1 MCGIAGIFN
10 RDSGPVSPDLLIRMA
25 RTLIHRGPDEE
36 GYFCNSGMMGN
47 WNIGTLGVS
56 IRTLGDNSPQQTD
69 NRGNGNVGF
78 GHRRL
83 SIIDLASGQQP
94 LSNEDG
100 TIWVILNGEIYNF
113 RPLKGER
120 GVGPR

>member
-1 MCGIAGIFN
+1 MT
-10 RDSGPVSPDLLIRMA
+10 
-25 RTLIHRGPDEE
+25 RTLVHRGPDEE
-36 GYFCNSGMMGN
+36 GYFVNAGR
-47 WNIGTLGVS
+47 LGHSDAGGVEAP
-56 IRTLGDNSPQQTD
+56 L
-69 NRGNGNVGF
+69 RGCIDGGKGNVGF